1 MRAHEIVESAL
12 AARTVDAMT
21 VICQEH
27 SQTNLRWAANT
38 LTTNGVMH
46 SRDLTVIAVDARPDG
61 HAAGVAS
68 ASVTDAADVL
78 ALVARAESSARASAP
93 APDAN
98 DLVPGGAVDAF
109 ELAPDETSPTVF
121 DAFAPALGEWFG
133 RARSQEIELFGFA
146 EHDVTTTYL
155 GNSEG
160 LRLRHAQPT
169 GRLEIT
175 GKADQRTSSTWVGLS
190 TRDFTDVDVDRLDA
204 DVRTRLGWS
213 RRTLALDPGRY
224 DVVLPPSA
232 VADLL
237 VYQYW
242 SGAARDAA
250 EGRTVFSRPGGGT
263 RIGERLTEVPLTL
276 LSDPAYPGMECAPF
290 VVAHASSSEQ
300 SVFDNGLALQRT
312 AWVDHGVLTSLGQT
326 RHSVTIAGGPM
337 TPMVDNLA
345 LEVDGG
351 TGSLDDLVRG
361 TERGLLLTTLWYIR
375 EVDPQTLLLTGLTR
389 DGVYLVEGGEVVG
402 AVNNFRFNES
412 PVDLLSRVT
421 AAGATEVSLPRE
433 WSDFFTRVA
442 MPPLRIHDFN
452 MSTVSQAS

>member
-1 MRAHEIVESAL
+1 MRPHEIVESAL
-12 AARTVDAMT
+12 AAGTVTGMT

-38 LTTNGVMH
+38 LTTNGVMR
-46 SRDLTVIAVDARPDG
+46 SRDLTVIALDSRAEG
-61 HAAGVAS
+61 TAAGVAS
-68 ASVTDAADVL
+68 ASVTDAADVA
-78 ALVARAESSARASAP
+78 ALVTRAEAAARASSP

-98 DLVPGGAVDAF
+98 PLTAARVEGAFD
-109 ELAPDETSPTVF
+109 LAPEETSPAVF
-121 DAFAPALGEWFG
+121 DAFAPALGDWFG
-133 RARSQEIELFGFA
+133 RAREHDIELFGFA

-160 LRLRHAQPT
+160 LRLRHVQPT
-169 GRLEIT
+169 GRVEIT
-175 GKADQRTSSTWVGLS
+175 GKADQRTASTWAGVS
-190 TRDFTDVDVDRLDA
+190 TRDFSDVDVEGLDA
-204 DVRTRLGWS
+204 DVRTRLGWA
-213 RRTLALDPGRY
+213 RRTMELEPGRY

-237 VYQYW
+237 VYLYW
-242 SGAARDAA
+242 SGAAREAA

-263 RIGERLTEVPLTL
+263 RIGERLTEVPLTMF
-276 LSDPAYPGMECAPF
+276 SDPQLPGIQCAPF
-290 VVAHASSSEQ
+290 VVAHASGSEQ
-300 SVFDNGLALQRT
+300 SVFDNGLPLQRT
-312 AWVDHGVLTSLGQT
+312 PWIDHGVLTSLGQT
-326 RHSVTIAGGPM
+326 RHSVTLAGGSM

-345 LEVDGG
+345 LEAEGAS
-351 TGSLDDLVRG
+351 GSLDDLVRG

-389 DGVYLVEGGEVVG
+389 DGVYLVEAGEVVG

-412 PVDLLSRVT
+412 PVDLLARVT
-421 AAGATEVSLPRE
+421 GVGDTQITLPRE

-442 MPPLRIHDFN
+442 MPPLRVHDFN

>member
-38 LTTNGVMH
+38 LTTNGFMH
-46 SRDLTVIAVDARPDG
+46 SRDLTVIAVDARAEG
-61 HAAGVAS
+61 RAAGVAS
-68 ASVTDAADVL
+68 ASVTDASDVL
-78 ALVARAESSARASAP
+78 ALVARAESAARASAP

-98 DLVPGGAVDAF
+98 DLVPGGAADAF
-109 ELAPDETSPTVF
+109 ELAPDETSPAVF
-121 DAFAPALGEWFG
+121 DAFAPSLGDWFG

-155 GNSEG
+155 GNSAG
-160 LRLRHAQPT
+160 LRLRHVQPT

-175 GKADQRTSSTWVGLS
+175 GKADQRTASTWVGLS

-250 EGRTVFSRPGGGT
+250 EGRTVFSKPGGGT
-263 RIGERLTEVPLTL
+263 RIGERLTEAPLTL

-290 VVAHASSSEQ
+290 VIAHASSSEQ
-300 SVFDNGLALQRT
+300 SVFDNGLPLQRT

-326 RHSVTIAGGPM
+326 RHSATLAGGPM

-345 LEVDGG
+345 LEVEGG
-351 TGSLDDLVRG
+351 TGSLDDLVRS

-389 DGVYLVEGGEVVG
+389 DGVYLVESGEVVG

-412 PVDLLSRVT
+412 PVDLLSRVV
-421 AAGATEVSLPRE
+421 AAGDTQVSLPRE

-442 MPPLRIHDFN
+442 MPPLRVHDFN